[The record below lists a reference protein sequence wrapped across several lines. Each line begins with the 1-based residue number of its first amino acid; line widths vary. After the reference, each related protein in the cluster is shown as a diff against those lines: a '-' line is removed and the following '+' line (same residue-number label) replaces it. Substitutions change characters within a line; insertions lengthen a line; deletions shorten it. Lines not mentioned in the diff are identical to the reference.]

1 MIDRERSPFLLLA
14 LLAFAVPLAVPFA
27 AGARGVPYRFDYHA
41 YGPVLPVLTWNTG
54 AQTYVEMPHGIPVT
68 GAFVGDRAARRFVPV
83 RRSGRFYVIPAVAR
97 RTLLVTPGF
106 NVALSYRG
114 PIPHPLERA
123 NQRRLGSDLAR
134 LKSATGTLSVLLA
147 RRSTPSASATS
158 SGIAGTARR
167 RASWTRFPNHPVPSG
182 RGTLMLFANAYLP
195 SGWSLHYDAPVSP
208 LTPVHWS
215 AARNWQAA
223 LGDLAIKH
231 GWRLTCRHERCT
243 IEPSWTV
250 RAGSTLR
257 MTLLG
262 WAHTADWT
270 LIWKPHWDW
279 RMAGEAV
286 YYGSFRSA
294 TTRYVRDLT
303 RERVPL
309 RAVFWHGNRTIEILP
324 TGRLSAR
331 SRTHG

>member
-1 MIDRERSPFLLLA
+1 MIDRLSLRSPFLLLA
-14 LLAFAVPLAVPFA
+14 LAAPLV
-27 AGARGVPYRFDYHA
+27 AGARGVPYRFDYRA

-114 PIPHPLERA
+114 PIPHPLEQD
-123 NQRRLGSDLAR
+123 NQQKLDSDLTR
-134 LKSATGTLSVLLA
+134 LQSATGTLSVLLA
-147 RRSTPSASATS
+147 RRPTPPASIASA
-158 SGIAGTARR
+158 AHMRR
-167 RASWTRFPNHPVPSG
+167 MGWTRFPNHPVPGGS
-182 RGTLMLFANAYLP
+182 GTLMLFANAYLP
-195 SGWSLHYDAPVSP
+195 SGWSLRYDAPVSP
-208 LTPVHWS
+208 LTPVDWS

-223 LGDLAIKH
+223 LGDLAIEH

-257 MTLLG
+257 ETLRG
-262 WAHTADWT
+262 WAHTAGWT
-270 LIWKPHWDW
+270 LIWKPRWDR
-279 RMAGEAV
+279 RMAGAAV
-286 YYGSFRSA
+286 YYGPFRSA
-294 TTRYVRDLT
+294 AARYVRDLT

-309 RAVFWHGNRTIEILP
+309 RAVFWRGNRTIEILP